1 MNQQLYSAMRNLVI
15 QNESRLR
22 LGRTSRQIVDLF
34 GVGKEAGGSVLFSE
48 EDISRLISKIKEQYG
63 HDLRFDR
70 EFEELSQGRYEM
82 SKVSVNEKESPKAVF
97 DRYIQVTSNGEI
109 PMRQGGVRV
118 PNKTLLMCDHDD
130 VLWERVDAVV
140 ITENGV
146 AAQRWQEAEV
156 DGLPVVTVM
165 IYRGHDYLAKHVLNA
180 VELAKEYQCKIYGF
194 FDVDPKGLELGLS
207 LEADGV
213 VIPAVLDIEDL
224 SYRDRYQ
231 DQIGYLG
238 GLENKVPESLREYY
252 HWMTSGRV
260 AINQELLISR
270 KVSLVVHEVA

>member
-1 MNQQLYSAMRNLVI
+1 
-15 QNESRLR
+15 
-22 LGRTSRQIVDLF
+22 
-34 GVGKEAGGSVLFSE
+34 
-48 EDISRLISKIKEQYG
+48 
-63 HDLRFDR
+63 
-70 EFEELSQGRYEM
+70 
-82 SKVSVNEKESPKAVF
+82 
-97 DRYIQVTSNGEI
+97 
-109 PMRQGGVRV
+109 
-118 PNKTLLMCDHDD
+118 
-130 VLWERVDAVV
+130 
-140 ITENGV
+140 
-146 AAQRWQEAEV
+146 
-156 DGLPVVTVM
+156 M